1 MVFYLPLNFLLA
13 NYVGWRLIWKK
24 LNIIF
29 VHKLLACRRR
39 HKSLRFFLL
48 LFLRCF
54 LLYFVKL
61 LLFVNLLSCFIFIF
75 LNLSSD
81 KEESYDSDSN
91 PNTYLFMTLIKS
103 FNFSSTFLNSLIV
116 NNGMVQLLSIRLCI
130 IPSFV
135 ALF

>member
-1 MVFYLPLNFLLA
+1 MVFYLSLNFLLT

-29 VHKLLACRRR
+29 VHKLFACCRR
-39 HKSLRFFLL
+39 HESLRFFLL
-48 LFLRCF
+48 LFLWCL
-54 LLYFVKL
+54 LLYFVKFL
-61 LLFVNLLSCFIFIF
+61 FFVNLLSCFVFIF
-75 LNLSSD
+75 LYLSPD
-81 KEESYDSDSN
+81 KEEGHDSDSN
-91 PNTYLFMTLIKS
+91 SNTYLFMTLIKS

-116 NNGMVQLLSIRLCI
+116 SNGMVQLLSIRLCI